1 MEKALEL
8 LATVAEKGNPYAQ
21 YLLGKIYY
29 WGNSV
34 DQDREK
40 GLEYI
45 RRAAEQGHPGAVGFL
60 ERLAQWESQRIH
72 EQAVPLFPLATRL
85 LRQVGQIFR
94 RQFSLDPPVA
104 RLVDTKAP
112 PEDRREEAGPWAKTR
127 NVIGGIPITKKQRY
141 LAGRTDLVALLRS
154 RGETLKRLGSE
165 WEWKFH
171 DERVTIRNNV
181 WFDQYTQKG
190 GDAVDFFRYFYGE
203 SEEQAAAM
211 LLNCS
216 VSDLEKLPA
225 RSPPVPRPSKK
236 NRNSWKSRPPITIC
250 GGCSLTCARPGA
262 SPRRWCPPLPGRA
275 SSMRAQTTTT
285 PSLWAGD
292 EQGKVRHLHAR
303 GTLTG
308 SHFRQTLPGS
318 EKEYS
323 FHWLGASGK
332 LYAFEAPVDM
342 LSYISLHPEG
352 WQNHT
357 YVALC
362 GVSAA
367 PIHHCWKLSPSW
379 RKSPCAWTVM
389 RLATTLPAGS
399 PANCCGS
406 GTSPCPLSSP
416 RSRTGMMSCSPTARR
431 KPRD

>member
-1 MEKALEL
+1 M
-8 LATVAEKGNPYAQ
+8 
-21 YLLGKIYY
+21 
-29 WGNSV
+29 
-34 DQDREK
+34 
-40 GLEYI
+40 
-45 RRAAEQGHPGAVGFL
+45 
-60 ERLAQWESQRIH
+60 
-72 EQAVPLFPLATRL
+72 
-85 LRQVGQIFR
+85 
-94 RQFSLDPPVA
+94 
-104 RLVDTKAP
+104 
-112 PEDRREEAGPWAKTR
+112 
-127 NVIGGIPITKKQRY
+127 IGGIPITKQQRY

-216 VSDLEKLPA
+216 VADLEKLPA
-225 RSPPVPRPSKK
+225 RSPPNLPRTKQEEPKQLEI
-236 NRNSWKSRPPITIC
+236 PPAHNYMRRVFAYLCQTRGIDPEVV
-250 GGCSLTCARPGA
+250 SAFAHARLLYESAGHHNA
-262 SPRRWCPPLPGRA
+262 VFVGR
-275 SSMRAQTTTT
+275 
-285 PSLWAGD
+285 D
-292 EQGKVRHLHAR
+292 EQGEIRHLHAR

-323 FHWLGASGK
+323 FHWPGTSGK
-332 LYAFEAPVDM
+332 LYAFEAPIDL

-352 WQNHT
+352 WQDHS

-367 PIHHCWKLSPSW
+367 PIHHLLETQPQLQD
-379 RKSPCAWTVM
+379 V
-389 RLATTLPAGS
+389 TLCLDNDKAGHN
-399 PANCCGS
+399 A
-406 GTSPCPLSSP
+406 
-416 RSRTGMMSCSPTARR
+416 ARR
-431 KPRD
+431 IAGDLLREWNVTVSAEFSTLKDWNDELLANHQEESESMTMTM